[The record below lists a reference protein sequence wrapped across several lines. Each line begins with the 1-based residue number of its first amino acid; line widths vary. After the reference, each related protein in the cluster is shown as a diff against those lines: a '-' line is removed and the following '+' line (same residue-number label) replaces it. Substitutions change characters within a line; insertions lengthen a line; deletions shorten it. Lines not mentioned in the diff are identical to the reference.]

1 MVHVSTAFTNC
12 NREDVREEIYPVNL
26 EPYRLLS
33 LSDWVDEDVLETI
46 SPRGKNDF
54 KIFNLVSGADQ
65 PLTYRELRDFSVPA
79 LRKYPLTYPLWY
91 PNISLIK
98 CGYLAAF
105 ITLLIQVFPAV
116 IIDKVM
122 TTIGM
127 KPRTMEES
135 FNERSRRISL
145 TSQEF
150 LGINI
155 LRNIVWVVSNMLL
168 RRIYQLCLRPD
179 FK

>member
-1 MVHVSTAFTNC
+1 MTECSF
-12 NREDVREEIYPVNL
+12 
-26 EPYRLLS
+26 
-33 LSDWVDEDVLETI
+33 
-46 SPRGKNDF
+46 RGKNDF

-127 KPRTMEES
+127 KPR
-135 FNERSRRISL
+135 
-145 TSQEF
+145 
-150 LGINI
+150 
-155 LRNIVWVVSNMLL
+155 
-168 RRIYQLCLRPD
+168 
-179 FK
+179 